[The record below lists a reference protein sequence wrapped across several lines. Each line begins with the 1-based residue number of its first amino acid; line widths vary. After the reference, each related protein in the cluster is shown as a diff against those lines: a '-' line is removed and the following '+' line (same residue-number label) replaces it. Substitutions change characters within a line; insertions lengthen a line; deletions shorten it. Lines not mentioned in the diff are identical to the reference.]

1 MENTDQHVIDCEN
14 EQPKV
19 PQIKILQ
26 LSRKSFAMVDICPNL
41 EQQSYPLNWKIS
53 MGLFILSLYIMSSM
67 MYLFYTPNTFT
78 ENTQSIFMSS
88 VAALIILSLLV
99 LIFNVHE
106 LFKSTDDC
114 EHIVNT
120 SECG

>member
-1 MENTDQHVIDCEN
+1 MLLTVKMNNQ
-14 EQPKV
+14 KYR
-19 PQIKILQ
+19 KLK